1 METSTAYQ
9 SYLSAMQ
16 NYQTPQ
22 GRKDYQVPYASQF
35 EASFSKAKEQ
45 DVVVPTTMPA
55 DVRDAYISTMNSLS
69 DKEKMLAMSLILDPA
84 HLNAQLKNEP
94 YAPTTIDYHFLEEQ
108 VESRLNPENGGFT
121 SEETKAATLAFWN
134 AFNASFKGDK
144 TNDDVEEAATD
155 SSVAQFLKDLHTKGA
170 TQFLADLNQEKI
182 DKLVQEYQKKL
193 LDSMGDSPEA
203 LKEIEKL
210 LEDFKTKLIEEMNK
224 KMEDEAKNKKKNII
238 PISRD
243 SFVQELIDLEQKR
256 TNKPLEELLQS

>member
-1 METSTAYQ
+1 
-9 SYLSAMQ
+9 
-16 NYQTPQ
+16 
-22 GRKDYQVPYASQF
+22 
-35 EASFSKAKEQ
+35 
-45 DVVVPTTMPA
+45 
-55 DVRDAYISTMNSLS
+55 
-69 DKEKMLAMSLILDPA
+69 
-84 HLNAQLKNEP
+84 
-94 YAPTTIDYHFLEEQ
+94 
-108 VESRLNPENGGFT
+108 
-121 SEETKAATLAFWN
+121 
-134 AFNASFKGDK
+134 
-144 TNDDVEEAATD
+144 
-155 SSVAQFLKDLHTKGA
+155 LKDLHTKGA

-210 LEDFKTKLIEEMNK
+210 LEDFKTKLLEEMNK